1 MEAAVLTPRPAN
13 EKKKYAELKL
23 AESIRLGLTPNVE
36 PAVEC
41 RTFPFTGTLN
51 DLSSWDDSTQC

>member
-13 EKKKYAELKL
+13 EKSEYAELNL
-23 AESIRLGLTPNVE
+23 AESIRLRRTPNVE
-36 PAVEC
+36 PAIEC

-51 DLSSWDDSTQC
+51 DPSGQKKR